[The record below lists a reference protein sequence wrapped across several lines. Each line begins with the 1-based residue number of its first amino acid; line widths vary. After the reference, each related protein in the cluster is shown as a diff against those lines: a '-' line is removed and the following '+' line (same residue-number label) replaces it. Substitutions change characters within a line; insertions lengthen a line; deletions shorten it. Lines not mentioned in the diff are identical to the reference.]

1 MHETRDL
8 TDSEQVLPVLDFAA
22 WKLAR
27 AKREGKIAEDAQ
39 VEMAMRFR
47 MQRIRESVA
56 KISGM
61 LKEMKELT
69 K

>member
-1 MHETRDL
+1 
-8 TDSEQVLPVLDFAA
+8 VLPVLDFAA
-22 WKLAR
+22 WKRAR
-27 AKREGKIAEDAQ
+27 DKREGKIAEDAQ